1 MLRRSLLSFALGCLS
16 ASFMV
21 QAAEVNVYSARKEAL
36 IQPILEQFTE
46 QTGITVNLITG
57 GADALLSR
65 VESEG
70 ALTPADVIVT
80 TDVGRLYWAKQ
91 RQLTQ
96 AVASSTLTE
105 NIPAHLRDE
114 DNHWFALTVRARPI
128 MYAKDR
134 VSPTQLSTME
144 QLTDPAWRGKICV
157 RSSGNIYNQSMI
169 AAMLAQV
176 GEAATLDFAKGLVS
190 NFARPPKGGDRDQIK
205 AVAAGQC
212 DIAIAN
218 TYYWAGMMQDADPAE
233 REAAQQ
239 VAIYWPNQDDR
250 GAHINISG
258 AAITKFAPN
267 AAQAKQLLEFMVSPA
282 AQAWY
287 AENNGEYP
295 VVSSVSPSALL
306 QSLGAFKGETIP
318 LQQVGELNQQ
328 AVMLMNKAGWK

>member
-1 MLRRSLLSFALGCLS
+1 MSRRSILSLVIGCIS
-16 ASFMV
+16 ASFLT

-36 IQPILEQFTE
+36 IQPVLAQFTAA
-46 QTGITVNLITG
+46 TGVKVNLITG
-57 GADALLSR
+57 EADALLSR
-65 VESEG
+65 IESE
-70 ALTPADVIVT
+70 AELSPADVIVT

-96 AVASSTLTE
+96 PLSSETL
-105 NIPAHLRDE
+105 IQKVPANLRDS
-114 DNHWFALTVRARPI
+114 DHHWFALTVRARPI

-134 VSPTQLSTME
+134 VSPEQLSTVE
-144 QLTDPAWRGKICV
+144 ALTEAQWRGKVCV

-176 GEAATLDFAKGLVS
+176 GEVATLDFAKGLVA

-218 TYYWAGMMQDADPAE
+218 TYYWAGIMQDANPSERQAAE
-233 REAAQQ
+233 K
-239 VAIYWPNQDDR
+239 VAIFCPNQSDR
-250 GAHINISG
+250 GTHINISG
-258 AAITKFAPN
+258 AAIAKHAPN
-267 AAQAKQLLEFMVSPA
+267 ATAAQQLIEFMVTDA

-295 VVSSVSPSALL
+295 VVSTIASSDLL
-306 QSLGAFKGETIP
+306 QQLGTFKAESIP
-318 LQQVGELNQQ
+318 LERVGELNQQ
-328 AVMLMNKAGWK
+328 AVMLMNKASWK